1 MKTML
6 NTPESDIFRDIGQN
20 VDRLRKQ
27 IDQLVEGRRDLK
39 KAQKAALEEYE
50 REMLTFLWRCRTFL
64 STATMARMIGMS
76 RQMLYEKWNHHG
88 FDTTDIR
95 S

>member
-1 MKTML
+1 MKTLPPPMG
-6 NTPESDIFRDIGQN
+6 NEIFKDIGDDVN
-20 VDRLRKQ
+20 RLKEQ
-27 IDQLVEGRRDLK
+27 INQLVKGKQDLK
-39 KAQKAALEEYE
+39 LSHRSELEDYE

-64 STATMARMIGMS
+64 STATLARMIGIS
-76 RQMLYEKWNHHG
+76 RQRLYEKWNQYG